1 MASVPEII
9 LDNPFRVLG
18 VYANSSY
25 REIVASVSKAT
36 KFMEVGRKVDYPLD
50 LPNVKNLNVKSNL
63 THSLADLDNALALI
77 SNSEEGLKYA
87 QFWFLRMTPLDD
99 EAFEYLFTGDYDL
112 ALSAWYSD
120 ENLSSLQNRIIISL
134 WKGDFKSALQ
144 DAEKL
149 YKLFPKE
156 FLKAVDSKGTLV
168 KSAADLVQSFVAT
181 LVAYLS
187 PKELLDSIP
196 SSFLGDFI
204 VPTISEDAITKI
216 DKALQDAQDQL
227 DMLNSEGRKAESS
240 LPGKGIGGKLLND
253 IDDELNVL
261 KKVSAP
267 DNPRLQL
274 TSDRLANMLY
284 ECSIDEFNIRKFSP
298 TYSVKLLQNA
308 LELSNNSVDKEE
320 INSKIA
326 LFQKKTGKLQPEP
339 SISSEGSPLSIFA
352 GIVISLMFF
361 EYYAFVVL
369 FVYAIMTLLLRLLS
383 L

>member
-50 LPNVKNLNVKSNL
+50 LLMVKNLNVESNL

-77 SNSEEGLKYA
+77 SNSEERLKYA

-112 ALSAWYSD
+112 ALSVWYSE

-149 YKLFPKE
+149 YNLFSKE

-168 KSAADLVQSFVAT
+168 KSAADLIQSFVDT
-181 LVAYLS
+181 LIDNLS

-196 SSFLGDFI
+196 SSFLGNFI
-204 VPTISEDAITKI
+204 VPTISDDVLSKINSAIEDAK
-216 DKALQDAQDQL
+216 DQL
-227 DMLNSEGRKAESS
+227 DLLNNEGRRVSYM
-240 LPGKGIGGKLLND
+240 LPQEGIGLKLLGSVE
-253 IDDELNVL
+253 DELVL
-261 KKVSAP
+261 LARIDQP

-284 ECSIDEFNIRKFSP
+284 ECSIDEYNIRAFSP
-298 TYSVKLLQNA
+298 EYSVKLLYNA
-308 LELSNNSVDKEE
+308 LALVNNSMDKEE
-320 INSKIA
+320 INNKIA
-326 LFQKKTGKLQPEP
+326 LFQRKAERKTENKDNYYYDDDS
-339 SISSEGSPLSIFA
+339 SIDESELIITMV
-352 GIVISLMFF
+352 IVI
-361 EYYAFVVL
+361 VL
-369 FVYAIMTLLLRLLS
+369 VILLAIGVGVFHTYSHLR
-383 L
+383 